1 MRIRIHNTVRKN
13 ESYCRKVARGKY
25 CNMSAKM
32 EGLFIYSFYD
42 ARPPEETHS
51 LNLFMPHFQEQGS

>member
-1 MRIRIHNTVRKN
+1 MRVRKMARGNTVTHTTA
-13 ESYCRKVARGKY
+13 VI
-25 CNMSAKM
+25 

-51 LNLFMPHFQEQGS
+51 LNLFMPHVQEQGS